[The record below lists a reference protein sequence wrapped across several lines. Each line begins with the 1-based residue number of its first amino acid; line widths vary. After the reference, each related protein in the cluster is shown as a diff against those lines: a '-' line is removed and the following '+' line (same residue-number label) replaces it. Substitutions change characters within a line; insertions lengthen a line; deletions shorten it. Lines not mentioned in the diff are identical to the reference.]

1 MIRSSGSQPP
11 RGGNFS
17 DALTALLWIRDGDAG
32 YYAWLS
38 VRASFDGERND
49 IFQVMDPKE
58 IETMI
63 ARGIPDAQVE
73 VRDYTGGGD
82 HFEALVVSPSF
93 EGKGLIERHQLV
105 YQALGDAM
113 RVQVHA
119 LTLKTLTPAQ
129 YQNRR

>member
-1 MIRSSGSQPP
+1 
-11 RGGNFS
+11 
-17 DALTALLWIRDGDAG
+17 
-32 YYAWLS
+32 
-38 VRASFDGERND
+38 
-49 IFQVMDPKE
+49 MDPKE

-82 HFEALVVSPSF
+82 HFEALVVSSSF

-105 YQALGDAM
+105 YKALGDAM

-129 YQNRR
+129 YQNRSSRKNDVCHNRKNRIGSQRKQP

>member
-1 MIRSSGSQPP
+1 
-11 RGGNFS
+11 
-17 DALTALLWIRDGDAG
+17 
-32 YYAWLS
+32 
-38 VRASFDGERND
+38 
-49 IFQVMDPKE
+49 MDPSE

-63 ARGIPDAQVE
+63 ARAIPGAKVE

-93 EGKGLIERHQLV
+93 EGKGLVERHQLV
-105 YQALGDAM
+105 YKALGDAM

-129 YQNRR
+129 YQNQK